1 MDGVFGTN
9 PVIAGEPV
17 EIGRQTRRGV
27 AELLQGGRVIA
38 ISDTKPRLL
47 SFAAINK
54 LPVINYTDKPGL
66 AVPEPAQVPV
76 FCLD

>member
-1 MDGVFGTN
+1 MGCLGQI
-9 PVIAGEPV
+9 PSSRASLLRSGAE
-17 EIGRQTRRGV
+17 TRRGV